1 LTHTHIY
8 YPVLLAIELILRCLM
23 CDLDLKFEKGR
34 TKTEVAIES
43 DRYFGQTDRQ
53 TLK

>member
-1 LTHTHIY
+1 
-8 YPVLLAIELILRCLM
+8 M

-53 TLK
+53 TLKWFYICPMPHIALDRQLK